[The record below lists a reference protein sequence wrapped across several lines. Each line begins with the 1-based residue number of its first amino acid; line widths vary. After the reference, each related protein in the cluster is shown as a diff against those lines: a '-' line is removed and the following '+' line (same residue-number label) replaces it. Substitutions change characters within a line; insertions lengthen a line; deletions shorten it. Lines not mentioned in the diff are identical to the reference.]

1 MEHLVKF
8 VLHLYFIHYLL
19 SERDFNKTSMFL
31 IINQNIKILMKL
43 CLKYGK
49 MNQFKDFIKVLCQEF

>member
-19 SERDFNKTSMFL
+19 YELDFNKTSMFM
-31 IINQNIKILMKL
+31 IINQSIKILMRL
-43 CLKYGK
+43 CLKFGK
-49 MNQFKDFIKVLCQEF
+49 MNQFKVSIKVLCQEF